1 MNSMGEI
8 STLSKIFKPN
18 YSVITNIGT
27 AHIGELGSQEN
38 ILKAKIEIVDGMD
51 SKGILL
57 LDKED
62 KHTNKIKSLLKEKF
76 IIKDIGSTG
85 LVTAKWD
92 IQNKIFYKLQY
103 NEKNLEFILKK
114 QYGKHLLKIFAFSG
128 LLAVYIKCKRNQ
140 SKKNY

>member
-1 MNSMGEI
+1 M
-8 STLSKIFKPN
+8 
-18 YSVITNIGT
+18 
-27 AHIGELGSQEN
+27 GSQEN

-51 SKGILL
+51 SEGILL

-62 KHTNKIKSLLKEKF
+62 KFTNKIRSLLKEKF

-85 LVTAKWD
+85 LVTAKWSV
-92 IQNKIFYKLQY
+92 QNKIFYNFEY

-128 LLAVYIKCKRNQ
+128 LLAFMLNV
-140 SKKNY
+140 KKSI